1 MFGYV
6 TLYRKGLADAEMDR
20 YQAYYCGLCRTLGR
34 RYGRTGQLAL
44 SYDMAF
50 VAILLTAL
58 YDTPTAFSEG
68 RCVPHPLNKRPRA
81 DNELLD
87 YAADMTAALA
97 YYNFLDDWQDDHR
110 RASLAQAQ
118 KLEPSLPA
126 LRERWPRQLQTMAAQ
141 LDRLNALENA
151 GSHDLDALCNAFGAL
166 LGEVFACRDDIWAP
180 ALRGMGNGLGAF
192 IYLMDAYDD
201 LEKDSRRG
209 QFNALQ
215 QLADELPPAAYEQRC
230 HELLTQQMGRCAQQF
245 EMLPIL
251 KDTPE
256 GKLLYNTIYSGVWS
270 KYALVRKHREDPY
283 SVLGITP
290 SADDETI
297 KKAYRKKCKEYH
309 PDLHPD
315 DPSAEEH
322 FKEVQ
327 AAYSE
332 IMRIKQ
338 GGGASYSAGGQRYGS
353 SQSGYSQQYQDPFS
367 GAGFGFGPFGFGYYS
382 TSGSSGRQSYG
393 SAAGDPEL
401 RAAANYIRSGF
412 YEEAMNTLNGIP
424 TANRTAQWHYYAA
437 LANQGLGNNIR
448 AQEEARTAVSMEPNN
463 YAYQNLLDQLQSP
476 GRSYTS
482 YQQPYAQPSG
492 SPGSFCLSFWMYLLV
507 CNILSWCCCGGR
519 GGFFIC

>member
-1 MFGYV
+1 
-6 TLYRKGLADAEMDR
+6 
-20 YQAYYCGLCRTLGR
+20 
-34 RYGRTGQLAL
+34 
-44 SYDMAF
+44 
-50 VAILLTAL
+50 
-58 YDTPTAFSEG
+58 
-68 RCVPHPLNKRPRA
+68 
-81 DNELLD
+81 
-87 YAADMTAALA
+87 MT
-97 YYNFLDDWQDDHR
+97 
-110 RASLAQAQ
+110 
-118 KLEPSLPA
+118 
-126 LRERWPRQLQTMAAQ
+126 
-141 LDRLNALENA
+141 
-151 GSHDLDALCNAFGAL
+151 
-166 LGEVFACRDDIWAP
+166 
-180 ALRGMGNGLGAF
+180 
-192 IYLMDAYDD
+192 
-201 LEKDSRRG
+201 
-209 QFNALQ
+209 
-215 QLADELPPAAYEQRC
+215 
-230 HELLTQQMGRCAQQF
+230 
-245 EMLPIL
+245 
-251 KDTPE
+251 
-256 GKLLYNTIYSGVWS
+256 
-270 KYALVRKHREDPY
+270 DPY

-424 TANRTAQWHYYAA
+424 TASRTAQWHYYAA

>member
-1 MFGYV
+1 
-6 TLYRKGLADAEMDR
+6 
-20 YQAYYCGLCRTLGR
+20 
-34 RYGRTGQLAL
+34 
-44 SYDMAF
+44 
-50 VAILLTAL
+50 
-58 YDTPTAFSEG
+58 
-68 RCVPHPLNKRPRA
+68 
-81 DNELLD
+81 
-87 YAADMTAALA
+87 MT
-97 YYNFLDDWQDDHR
+97 
-110 RASLAQAQ
+110 
-118 KLEPSLPA
+118 
-126 LRERWPRQLQTMAAQ
+126 
-141 LDRLNALENA
+141 
-151 GSHDLDALCNAFGAL
+151 
-166 LGEVFACRDDIWAP
+166 
-180 ALRGMGNGLGAF
+180 
-192 IYLMDAYDD
+192 
-201 LEKDSRRG
+201 
-209 QFNALQ
+209 
-215 QLADELPPAAYEQRC
+215 
-230 HELLTQQMGRCAQQF
+230 
-245 EMLPIL
+245 
-251 KDTPE
+251 
-256 GKLLYNTIYSGVWS
+256 
-270 KYALVRKHREDPY
+270 DPY

-338 GGGASYSAGGQRYGS
+338 GG
-353 SQSGYSQQYQDPFS
+353 